1 MFRKLFK
8 KKEEPQQDECYIKLY
23 VDKSDI
29 KIEFS
34 YEDSQFQNF
43 KILSETLISGV
54 ILNEVHSTIIEE
66 LKKAGL
72 SEEVFEMSNIRKVL
86 IKPSEFRAMNT

>member
-8 KKEEPQQDECYIKLY
+8 KKEEPQQDECYIKFY